1 MKHYIFCLILA
12 AGWFLAGCTFDESL
26 TSQKR
31 IKEGIPTAV
40 NLKFGMDGGQV
51 YTRAETEEPSAN
63 EARVA
68 NLYVLVFDSNGN
80 RVPTTDDSGNDK
92 AFFSEGSGLTVN
104 PGTPVSGSVSFN
116 VASMSGAT
124 VASVANISEDGVT
137 TVYTLK
143 KATLDNISTIDD
155 FKQLVVPMMKSII
168 RGNYMLMSAM
178 EENVTIS
185 GTESDASTDCTLTL
199 RRVGAKINVIMTSA
213 PSNASWTDFSF
224 QPKTWRVMRV
234 PLQTRLVPFEHE
246 TYSGP
251 WEEIDSGTPSEWDA
265 PATGDGYFD
274 TQAEEFDDVT
284 YEDKDNTLYYKGG
297 SFSFY
302 MPENREVAK
311 KNVTD
316 YALREKRAADG
327 SFEYANDNSTYLEIT
342 GYISYTDTD
351 KKVVNAEVTFYV
363 HLGYA
368 KSDGSP
374 TPNVNDYDTRQN
386 GSYTYNITVTGVE
399 SIKVEVNNDN
409 EQRPGYEG
417 NVVISSNVINVDAHY
432 ETCTLDISIY
442 SPFEDMTWG
451 VRTRFSSGIYSGSG
465 EPGAGLKDYQ
475 WIKFAINKHFDVD
488 YGYYVSFPGL
498 GPFPYVPYKPGERT
512 KEEIDKLVEDDTP
525 PLLDIDQLIKY
536 LKAKYAAKEISSL
549 VADGTSD
556 HICITAFVDEYLYTE
571 DPEGKVKSSTPELF
585 WKKCVDTDDRQMHI
599 LTPDGDI
606 YSNDLNSSVVTSRH
620 TITQKSIRTIYNKEA
635 DDNVLSTAWGLES
648 NSSWGTSSAERL
660 NPGDVQKGSSLR
672 DGRANSLQWME
683 GSWNTY
689 VDFSTNTLKSDYN
702 NAAYACLM
710 RNRDEDG
717 DGEIDKNEIKWY
729 LAAIDQL
736 TDIYIGEWA
745 LNEAS
750 RLYPRDEAN
759 RPGGKPPYWHYTSS
773 SADGS
778 YPWVLWAEEGA
789 SRGTYFTNNG
799 KPDDSKS
806 LNGEMYSYRCLRNL
820 GVNDNSNYTID
831 DIQDII
837 FIDQG
842 SPDASGNYTF
852 NLSRMNPKSLRTR
865 TDAPLQAHDETSV
878 WNLPYEKFEMNAATL
893 NANKEEPDYYR
904 DRYYEFPSYK
914 YRLIFSNS
922 YNWQTYNNTAGNPCP
937 DGYRMPNL
945 RELLIMSTRLPKN
958 EWPEYVIEAEGLG
971 YARPE
976 VRSKAMYISKTGFSM
991 CGIDPYTDER
1001 RGFIYDAQSDKIF
1014 LQNNDGERGYVRCI
1028 KDIDP
1033 QQ

>member
-251 WEEIDSGTPSEWDA
+251 WKEIGSGTPSEWDA
-265 PATGDGYFD
+265 PAADEGYFD

-311 KNVTD
+311 KTVSD

-368 KSDGSP
+368 KSDRSP
-374 TPNVNDYDTRQN
+374 VPNVNDYDTRQN

-399 SIKVEVNNDN
+399 SIKVEVNDDN

-432 ETCTLDISIY
+432 ETCTLDIALD

-475 WIKFAINKHFDVD
+475 WIKFAINKHFGVAH
-488 YGYYVSFPGL
+488 GSYVSFPGSL
-498 GPFPYVPYKPGERT
+498 RYLPGEKT
-512 KEEIDKLVEDDTP
+512 MGDIDGLVATGEP

-536 LKAKYAAKEISSL
+536 LKAKYAASDIKSL
-549 VADGTSD
+549 VADKTSD

-571 DPEGKVKSSTPELF
+571 DPEGKETSETPELF

-599 LTPDGDI
+599 LTPDGDT

-660 NPGDVQKGSSLR
+660 LPGNVRQGSSLR
-672 DGRANSLQWME
+672 DGRANSLQWMT

-689 VDFSTNTLKSDYN
+689 VDFSTNTLRPDYN

-710 RNRDEDG
+710 RNRDENG
-717 DGEIDKNEIKWY
+717 NGQIDKNEVKWY

-759 RPGGKPPYWHYTSS
+759 RPGGTSPYWHYTSS

-778 YPWVLWAEEGA
+778 DPWVLWAEEGA
-789 SRGTYFTNNG
+789 SRGTYFTNNDEL
-799 KPDDSKS
+799 DDSKS
-806 LNGEMYSYRCLRNL
+806 LNGDEYSYRCLRNL
-820 GVNDNSNYTID
+820 GVDDNSNYTID

-837 FIDQG
+837 FIDPG

-865 TDAPLQAHDETSV
+865 TDAPLLAHDETSE
-878 WNLPYEKFEMNAATL
+878 WNRPYEKLSVHFETRPEPKFNRGGLGHWDEGSFTNAT
-893 NANKEEPDYYR
+893 NW
-904 DRYYEFPSYK
+904 
-914 YRLIFSNS
+914 SNVP
-922 YNWQTYNNTAGNPCP
+922 NGDINCP
-937 DGYRMPNL
+937 EGYRIPNM
-945 RELLIMSTRLPKN
+945 RELLIMSTRLP
-958 EWPEYVIEAEGLG
+958 ESAWPTFKIDREGLL
-971 YARPE
+971 RPE
-976 VRSKAMYISKTGFSM
+976 ITSKAMYFSKTGFSM
-991 CGIDPYTDER
+991 QGNSPYSDER
-1001 RGFIYDAQSDKIF
+1001 KGFIYDAQSNKIF
-1014 LQNNDGERGYVRCI
+1014 LQNNDGERGYLRCI

-1033 QQ
+1033 QP

>member
-116 VASMSGAT
+116 VASISGAT

-178 EENVTIS
+178 EEDVTIS
-185 GTESDASTDCTLTL
+185 GTESDATTDCTLTL

-213 PSNASWTDFSF
+213 PSDASWTDFSF

-246 TYSGP
+246 RYSGP
-251 WEEIDSGTPSEWDA
+251 WQEIGQGTLSDWDA

-311 KNVTD
+311 KSVSD

-417 NVVISSNVINVDAHY
+417 IVVISSNVINVDAHY
-432 ETCTLDISIY
+432 ETCTLDIALD

-475 WIKFAINKHFDVD
+475 WIKFAINKHFDVAH
-488 YGYYVSFPGL
+488 GSYVSFPGSSR
-498 GPFPYVPYKPGERT
+498 YVPGERT
-512 KEEIDKLVEDDTP
+512 KEEIDEQVANGTP

-536 LKAKYAAKEISSL
+536 LKAKSASDIYSL
-549 VADGTSD
+549 VADNTSD

-571 DPEGKVKSSTPELF
+571 DPEGKETGTTPELF

-599 LTPDGDI
+599 LTPDGDT

-635 DDNVLSTAWGLES
+635 RDEILRTAWGLES
-648 NSSWGTSSAERL
+648 NSSWGSSSAERL
-660 NPGDVQKGSSLR
+660 EPGNVRQGSSLR
-672 DGRANSLQWME
+672 DGRANSLQWMT

-689 VDFSTNTLKSDYN
+689 VDFSTNTLRSVYN

-717 DGEIDKNEIKWY
+717 DGQIDKNEIKWY

-759 RPGGKPPYWHYTSS
+759 RPGGTPPYWHYTSS

-778 YPWVLWAEEGA
+778 DPWVLWAEEGA
-789 SRGTYFTNNG
+789 SRGTYFTDNNDDT
-799 KPDDSKS
+799 DDSKS
-806 LNGEMYSYRCLRNL
+806 LNGDRYSYRCLRNL
-820 GVNDNSNYTID
+820 GVDDDSDYTID

-837 FIDQG
+837 FIDPG

-852 NLSRMNPKSLRTR
+852 NLSRMNPKSLRTS
-865 TDAPLQAHDETSV
+865 TDAPLEAHDETSV
-878 WNLPYEKFEMNAATL
+878 WNLPYEKLSVHFETRPEPNFNRGGFGHRDEGSFTNAT
-893 NANKEEPDYYR
+893 NW
-904 DRYYEFPSYK
+904 
-914 YRLIFSNS
+914 SNVP
-922 YNWQTYNNTAGNPCP
+922 NGDINCP
-937 DGYRMPNL
+937 EGYRIPNM
-945 RELLIMSTRLPKN
+945 RELLIMSTRLP
-958 EWPEYVIEAEGLG
+958 ESAWPTFKIDRENFL
-971 YARPE
+971 RPE
-976 VRSKAMYISKTGFSM
+976 ITSKAMYFSKTGFSM
-991 CGIDPYTDER
+991 RGNSPYSDER
-1001 RGFIYDAQSDKIF
+1001 KGFIYDAQSNKIF
-1014 LQNNDGERGYVRCI
+1014 LQNNDGERGYLRCVC
-1028 KDIDP
+1028 DTD
-1033 QQ
+1033 

>member
-1 MKHYIFCLILA
+1 MKHYIFCLIFA

-40 NLKFGMDGGQV
+40 NLKFGMDDGQV
-51 YTRAETEEPSAN
+51 YTRAETEKPSAN

-104 PGTPVSGSVSFN
+104 TGTPVSGSVSFN

-124 VASVANISEDGVT
+124 VASVANIYEDGVT

-143 KATLDNISTIDD
+143 KETLDNISTIDD
-155 FKQLVVPMMKSII
+155 FKRLVVPMMKSII

-178 EENVTIS
+178 EEDVTIS
-185 GTESDASTDCTLTL
+185 GSESEASTDCTLTL
-199 RRVGAKINVIMTSA
+199 RRVDAKINVIMTSA

-246 TYSGP
+246 KKYSGP
-251 WEEIDSGTPSEWDA
+251 WQEIGSGTPSDWDA

-302 MPENREVAK
+302 MPENRKVAK
-311 KNVTD
+311 KEVSD

-327 SFEYANDNSTYLEIT
+327 SFEYANDNSTYLVIT

-351 KKVVNAEVTFYV
+351 KKVVNADVTFYV

-368 KSDGSP
+368 KSDASP

-432 ETCTLDISIY
+432 ETCTLDIPLD

-475 WIKFAINKHFDVD
+475 WIKFAINKHFNVAH
-488 YGYYVSFPGL
+488 GYYVPFPGSSR
-498 GPFPYVPYKPGERT
+498 YEPGERT
-512 KEEIDKLVEDDTP
+512 KKEIDGLVAKGEP

-536 LKAKYAAKEISSL
+536 LKAKYAANEINL
-549 VADGTSD
+549 LLAGGTSD

-571 DPEGKVKSSTPELF
+571 DPEGKERSDTPELF

-599 LTPDGDI
+599 LTPDGDT

-672 DGRANSLQWME
+672 DGRANSLQWMT
-683 GSWNTY
+683 GKWNTY
-689 VDFSTNTLKSDYN
+689 VDFSTNTLRSDYN

-717 DGEIDKNEIKWY
+717 NGIIDNNEVKWY

-759 RPGGKPPYWHYTSS
+759 RPGGNPPYWHYTSS

-778 YPWVLWAEEGA
+778 DPWVLWAEEGA
-789 SRGTYFTNNG
+789 SRGTYFTDNNDDT
-799 KPDDSKS
+799 DDSKS
-806 LNGEMYSYRCLRNL
+806 LNGDRYSYRCLRNL
-820 GVNDNSNYTID
+820 GVDDNSDYTID

-865 TDAPLQAHDETSV
+865 TDAPLQAHDETTV

-904 DRYYEFPSYK
+904 DSYYEFPSLK

-922 YNWQTYNNTAGNPCP
+922 YNWQTYNNTAVNPCP

-958 EWPEYVIEAEGLG
+958 EWPEYVIEGG
-971 YARPE
+971 WGIPD

-991 CGIDPYTDER
+991 RGIDPYTGER

-1014 LQNNDGERGYVRCI
+1014 LQNNDGERGYLRCI

>member
-124 VASVANISEDGVT
+124 VASVANITEGSVT
-137 TVYTLK
+137 TVYTLT

-155 FKQLVVPMMKSII
+155 FKRLVVPMMKSII

-185 GTESDASTDCTLTL
+185 GTESDAITDCTLTL

-234 PLQTRLVPFEHE
+234 PLQTRLVPFEHK
-246 TYSGP
+246 THSGP
-251 WEEIDSGTPSEWDA
+251 WEEIGSGTLSDWDA
-265 PATGDGYFD
+265 PAAGEGYFD

-302 MPENREVAK
+302 MPENRKVAK
-311 KNVTD
+311 KEVSD

-368 KSDGSP
+368 KSDRSP
-374 TPNVNDYDTRQN
+374 LPNVNDYDTRQN

-399 SIKVEVNNDN
+399 SIKVEVNNDD

-432 ETCTLDISIY
+432 ETCTLDIALD
-442 SPFEDMTWG
+442 SPFEYMTWG

-475 WIKFAINKHFDVD
+475 WIKFAINKHFDVAHES
-488 YGYYVSFPGL
+488 YVSFPGSSR
-498 GPFPYVPYKPGERT
+498 YVPGERT
-512 KEEIDKLVEDDTP
+512 KEEIDEQVANGTP

-536 LKAKYAAKEISSL
+536 LKAKNTANEIESL
-549 VADGTSD
+549 VAGGTSD
-556 HICITAFVDEYLYTE
+556 LICITAFVDEYLYTE

-599 LTPDGDI
+599 LTPDGDT

-648 NSSWGTSSAERL
+648 NSSWGSSSAERL
-660 NPGDVQKGSSLR
+660 LPGDVQKGSSLR
-672 DGRANSLQWME
+672 DGRANSLQWMT
-683 GSWNTY
+683 GKWNTY
-689 VDFSTNTLKSDYN
+689 VDFSTNTLRSDYN

-710 RNRDEDG
+710 RNRDENG
-717 DGEIDKNEIKWY
+717 NGKIDKNEIKWY

-759 RPGGKPPYWHYTSS
+759 RPGGNPPYWHYTSS

-778 YPWVLWAEEGA
+778 DPWVLWAEEGA
-789 SRGTYFTNNG
+789 SRGTYFTDNDEL
-799 KPDDSKS
+799 DDSKS
-806 LNGEMYSYRCLRNL
+806 LNGVRYSYRCLRNL
-820 GVNDNSNYTID
+820 GVDDNNSDYTID

-837 FIDQG
+837 FIDPG

-893 NANKEEPDYYR
+893 NDNEEEPEYSREQDGWDGIR
-904 DRYYEFPSYK
+904 PKYK
-914 YRLIFSNS
+914 LTFDNSLNWFS
-922 YNWQTYNNTAGNPCP
+922 YNNTADNPCP

-991 CGIDPYTDER
+991 CGIDPYTGER

-1033 QQ
+1033 QP

>member
-1 MKHYIFCLILA
+1 MKHYIFCLIFA

-40 NLKFGMDGGQV
+40 NLTFGMDDGQV

-104 PGTPVSGSVSFN
+104 TGTPVSGSVSFN

-137 TVYTLK
+137 TVYTLE

-155 FKQLVVPMMKSII
+155 FKRLVVPMMKSII

-178 EENVTIS
+178 EEDVTIFAE
-185 GTESDASTDCTLTL
+185 TESDASADCTLTL

-246 TYSGP
+246 PHSGP
-251 WEEIDSGTPSEWDA
+251 WQEIGSGTLSDWDA
-265 PATGDGYFD
+265 PAAGDGYFD

-284 YEDKDNTLYYKGG
+284 YEDNDNTLYYKGG

-311 KNVTD
+311 KPVSD

-327 SFEYANDNSTYLEIT
+327 SFEFANDNSTYLVIT

-368 KSDGSP
+368 KSDRSP
-374 TPNVNDYDTRQN
+374 VPNVNDYDTRQN

-432 ETCTLDISIY
+432 ETCTLDIPLD

-451 VRTRFSSGIYSGSG
+451 VRTRFSSGIYPGSG

-475 WIKFAINKHFDVD
+475 WIKFAINRHFGVD
-488 YGYYVSFPGL
+488 HESYVSFPGSL
-498 GPFPYVPYKPGERT
+498 RYVPDEKTMGD
-512 KEEIDKLVEDDTP
+512 IDKQVAQGTP
-525 PLLDIDQLIKY
+525 PLLDINQLIKY
-536 LKAKYAAKEISSL
+536 LKAKYAASEINSL

-571 DPEGKVKSSTPELF
+571 DPEGNVKSSAPELF
-585 WKKCVDTDDRQMHI
+585 WKECVDTDDRQMHI
-599 LTPDGDI
+599 LAPDGDA
-606 YSNDLNSSVVTSRH
+606 YSNDQNSSIVSSLH
-620 TITQKSIRTIYNKEA
+620 TFTQKSIRTIYNKEA
-635 DDNVLSTAWGLES
+635 PDSILSTAWGLES

-660 NPGDVQKGSSLR
+660 EPGNVQQGSSLR
-672 DGRANSLQWME
+672 DGRANSLQWMT

-689 VDFSTNTLKSDYN
+689 VDFSTNTLRSGYKK
-702 NAAYACLM
+702 AAYACLM
-710 RNRDEDG
+710 RNRDENG
-717 DGEIDKNEIKWY
+717 NGQIDKNEVKWY

-750 RLYPRDEAN
+750 RLFPNEKI
-759 RPGGKPPYWHYTSS
+759 GSYWHYTSS
-773 SADGS
+773 SANGS
-778 YPWVLWAEEGA
+778 EPWVLWAEEGA
-789 SRGTYFTNNG
+789 SRGTYSGNG
-799 KPDDSKS
+799 GSLD
-806 LNGEMYSYRCLRNL
+806 LNGAYYSYRCLRNL
-820 GVNDNSNYTID
+820 GVDDNYDASIID
-831 DIQDII
+831 DIVNVYEDPEKPGFYIV
-837 FIDQG
+837 D
-842 SPDASGNYTF
+842 
-852 NLSRMNPKSLRTR
+852 LSRMNPKSLRTR
-865 TDAPLQAHDETSV
+865 TDAPLQAHDETSE
-878 WNLPYEKFEMNAATL
+878 WNLPYEKLSVHFETRP
-893 NANKEEPDYYR
+893 EPDFNR
-904 DRYYEFPSYK
+904 NILDWDEG
-914 YRLIFSNS
+914 LFSNAT
-922 YNWQTYNNTAGNPCP
+922 NWSNVPNGDINCP
-937 DGYRMPNL
+937 EGYRIPNM
-945 RELLIMSTRLPKN
+945 RELLIMSTRLP
-958 EWPEYVIEAEGLG
+958 ESAWPTFKIDREGLL
-971 YARPE
+971 RPE
-976 VRSKAMYISKTGFSM
+976 ITSKAMYFSKTGFSM
-991 CGIDPYTDER
+991 QGNSPYSDER
-1001 RGFIYDAQSDKIF
+1001 KGFIYDAQSNKIF
-1014 LQNNDGERGYVRCI
+1014 LQNNDGERGYLRCI
-1028 KDIDP
+1028 RDID
-1033 QQ
+1033 

>member
-104 PGTPVSGSVSFN
+104 TGTPVSGSVSFN

-368 KSDGSP
+368 KSDRSP
-374 TPNVNDYDTRQN
+374 VPNVNDYDTRQN

-399 SIKVEVNNDN
+399 SIKVEVNDDN

-432 ETCTLDISIY
+432 ETCTLDIALD

-475 WIKFAINKHFDVD
+475 WIKFAINKHFGVNH
-488 YGYYVSFPGL
+488 GYYVSFPGSCSL
-498 GPFPYVPYKPGERT
+498 PLRYVPGERT
-512 KEEIDKLVEDDTP
+512 MEEIDEQVASGTP

-536 LKAKYAAKEISSL
+536 LKAKYAASEINSL
-549 VADGTSD
+549 VAGGTSD
-556 HICITAFVDEYLYTE
+556 LICITAFVDEYLYTE

-672 DGRANSLQWME
+672 DGRANSLQWMTGE
-683 GSWNTY
+683 WNTY
-689 VDFSTNTLKSDYN
+689 VDFSTNTLRSDYN

-710 RNRDEDG
+710 RNRDENG
-717 DGEIDKNEIKWY
+717 NGIIEKKEIKWY

-750 RLYPRDEAN
+750 RLFPNEKI
-759 RPGGKPPYWHYTSS
+759 GSYWHYTSS
-773 SADGS
+773 SANGS
-778 YPWVLWAEEGA
+778 EPWVLWAEEGA
-789 SRGTYFTNNG
+789 SRGTYSGNDG
-799 KPDDSKS
+799 SLD
-806 LNGEMYSYRCLRNL
+806 LNGAYYSYRCLRNL
-820 GVNDNSNYTID
+820 GVDDNEEYDASIID
-831 DIQDII
+831 DIVDVYEDPKKPGFYIV
-837 FIDQG
+837 
-842 SPDASGNYTF
+842 
-852 NLSRMNPKSLRTR
+852 NLSRMNPKSLRES
-865 TDAPLQAHDETSV
+865 PLRGGSLPDHNERNANG
-878 WNLPYEKFEMNAATL
+878 WNLPYVKFEVDSSISPQPTIWAI
-893 NANKEEPDYYR
+893 DG
-904 DRYYEFPSYK
+904 RYPGWGSSEDETDIEWTNVRTWSSF
-914 YRLIFSNS
+914 
-922 YNWQTYNNTAGNPCP
+922 QTGSSPCP
-937 DGYRMPNL
+937 PGYRIPNQ
-945 RELLIMSTRLPKN
+945 RELLIMSTRVTAWPTRSANVTWTEVGWGGITQHSKILTEHPPYYMSATKFSLNGDSRYSTFLDGKRLGFLYSPENNVFMLLNDDN
-958 EWPEYVIEAEGLG
+958 E
-971 YARPE
+971 
-976 VRSKAMYISKTGFSM
+976 
-991 CGIDPYTDER
+991 D
-1001 RGFIYDAQSDKIF
+1001 
-1014 LQNNDGERGYVRCI
+1014 RGYVRCVR
-1028 KDIDP
+1028 DTD
-1033 QQ
+1033 